1 MKMNTLIASIKLIA
15 KGNIPSQVEL
25 MGKPIYENGKIK
37 TFEVIYQEYNY
48 DEDNHL
54 DFSIE
59 NFNMSINSLPNSTYK
74 FTNYFTFNVIKK
86 GRAEFD
92 LCVSIENVH
101 DDLLNDI
108 DNLLKP
114 DNITIQNFMF
124 KDEAFFFELDMKVV
138 EIVKINVIDIY

>member
-1 MKMNTLIASIKLIA
+1 MNTLIASIKLIT

-59 NFNMSINSLPNSTYK
+59 NFNMSINGLPNSTYK
-74 FTNYFTFNVIKK
+74 FTNYFTFNIIEK
-86 GRAEFD
+86 GIAEFD

-101 DDLLNDI
+101 DDQLNVL
-108 DNLLKP
+108 DNLLMP
-114 DNITIQNFMF
+114 DNITIQNFTF
-124 KDEAFFFELDMKVV
+124 KDEAFFFELDMEVV
-138 EIVKINVIDIY
+138 EIIEASLIDIY

>member
-1 MKMNTLIASIKLIA
+1 MKMNTLIASIKLIT

-59 NFNMSINSLPNSTYK
+59 NFNMSINGLPNSTYK
-74 FTNYFTFNVIKK
+74 FTNYFTFNIIEK
-86 GRAEFD
+86 GIAEFD

-101 DDLLNDI
+101 DDQLNVL
-108 DNLLKP
+108 DNLLMP
-114 DNITIQNFMF
+114 DNITIQNFTF
-124 KDEAFFFELDMKVV
+124 KDEAFFFELDMEVV
-138 EIVKINVIDIY
+138 EIIEASLIDIY